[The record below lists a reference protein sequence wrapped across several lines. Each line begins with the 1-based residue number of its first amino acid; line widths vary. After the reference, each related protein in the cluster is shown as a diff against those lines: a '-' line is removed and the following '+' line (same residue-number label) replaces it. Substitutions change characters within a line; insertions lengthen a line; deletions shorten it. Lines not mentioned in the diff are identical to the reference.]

1 LHDPTARGCGT
12 AWRKGRNGEVW
23 MDLRERE
30 SIGRYGVSPLLILIA
45 PPYKPH
51 SWLGT
56 TGGLKGVEYRCQ

>member
-1 LHDPTARGCGT
+1 
-12 AWRKGRNGEVW
+12 